1 MDELCDFLRSRNVPE
16 ETIHQLE
23 KDKID
28 PNALLFMTD
37 DQLIKYL
44 PCYGDRLAVLGFC
57 RRKGN
62 CPVARKSKLFERL
75 KAKISRS
82 EDREHLSEKVPSR
95 NAKKTERKI
104 EIGWL
109 NFREERFLQV
119 RAKKGGGTRK
129 ICVSKDCRK
138 DELVEKAIDL
148 FFPDQKNSEGNVT
161 DFHIDLTDF
170 QEHPLD
176 SHTTVGELY
185 EKIKLPILRFYL
197 TTKKKASCREKH
209 LENSGMLPQ
218 EGEEMQNK
226 DSSSPPRPSTPLA
239 EGQETNS
246 SDVIYVQSNIN
257 SDHALLDYSTIDM
270 SDLPSVSDLDAV
282 IAVDVLESSDTVT
295 FFQGYLHDVDS
306 VSLDDT
312 LPISPQAI
320 SSPIP
325 ILDITHE
332 PIIQSERI
340 KKILVVHRGQIL
352 RELISH
358 FCDESIMLDDVYIQV
373 VLPNGRLEKAV
384 DEGGVLRD
392 VLTEFWQD
400 FYEQCTLGNAFKVP
414 FLRHDFGKQQWESI
428 GRIILLGW
436 RKEKYLPIK
445 MAPVILEQAALGCVT
460 SNLVDIFLR
469 YVTESERMVFQS
481 CRSDFESVDQ
491 EELLEVMDL
500 HSCRRV
506 PTADNFEQLLEELAH
521 QKLIQEPA
529 FVIEQWSNVM
539 APFRSELEGISVAY
553 EHLHPTLRKL
563 MRSLSYPTTMN
574 PQQKQIGKYLGTYLR
589 ESDTQHLSLFL
600 RFCTGSDLF
609 LGKSISVTFTQL
621 QGMQRRPI
629 AHTCGCYL
637 ELPIDY
643 DNYPDFR
650 HEFNKVLESGMWE
663 MDII

>member
-1 MDELCDFLRSRNVPE
+1 
-16 ETIHQLE
+16 
-23 KDKID
+23 
-28 PNALLFMTD
+28 MTD
-37 DQLIKYL
+37 AQLTTYL
-44 PCYGDRLAVLGFC
+44 PSYGDRLAVLGYC

-75 KAKISRS
+75 KAKILRS
-82 EDREHLSEKVPSR
+82 GDREHLSEKVPSR
-95 NAKKTERKI
+95 NAQKSERKI
-104 EIGWL
+104 EMGWL
-109 NFREERFLQV
+109 IFRKEQFFQV

-129 ICVSKDCRK
+129 ICVFKDCRK
-138 DELVEKAIDL
+138 DELIEKAINL

-176 SHTTVGELY
+176 NQTTVGELY
-185 EKIKLPILRFYL
+185 EKTKLPILRFYL
-197 TTKKKASCREKH
+197 TTKKKASCRD
-209 LENSGMLPQ
+209 NSGRLTQ
-218 EGEEMQNK
+218 EGEDMQNTA
-226 DSSSPPRPSTPLA
+226 SSNPPRPSTLLA
-239 EGQETNS
+239 EGEETNP
-246 SDVIYVQSNIN
+246 SDVMYVRSSNVLSDTN
-257 SDHALLDYSTIDM
+257 SDRVPLDYSTIDM
-270 SDLPSVSDLDAV
+270 SDLPSVSELDAA
-282 IAVDVLESSDTVT
+282 IAVDVLEDSGTVT
-295 FFQGYLHDVDS
+295 FFQGHLHDVDS
-306 VSLDDT
+306 VDVDDT
-312 LPISPQAI
+312 LQISPQVI

-325 ILDITHE
+325 ILDITLV
-332 PIIQSERI
+332 PIIQSERM

-414 FLRHDFGKQQWESI
+414 FLRHDFGRQPWESI
-428 GRIILLGW
+428 GRIIVLGW

-445 MAPVILEQAALGCVT
+445 MAPIVLEQAALGCVK
-460 SNLVDIFLR
+460 SGLVDIFLR
-469 YVTESERMVFQS
+469 YVTESERMVLDS

-491 EELLEVMDL
+491 EELLEIMDL

-506 PTADNFEQLLEELAH
+506 PTADNIEQLLEELAH

-553 EHLHPTLRKL
+553 ENLHPTLRKV
-563 MRSLSYPTTMN
+563 MRSLSYPTTVN
-574 PQQKQIGKYLGTYLR
+574 NQQKQIGKYLGTYLR

-621 QGMQRRPI
+621 QGLQRRPI
-629 AHTCGCYL
+629 AHTCDCYL
-637 ELPIDY
+637 ELPIEY

-650 HEFNKVLESGMWE
+650 YEFNKVLESGMWE
-663 MDII
+663 MDIV